1 MLGERGLEPPS
12 FHTPYAIVSRMDVL
26 PFDCLTWLNPPT
38 LTLKDGLLTA
48 ETGDRTDFWQETFY
62 GFRRDNGHFGFVE
75 QSGDFSAEVTF
86 SGEYR
91 ELYDQ
96 AGMMVRLDENTWLKA
111 GVEYTDGQQHLSVVA
126 TRGVS
131 DWSVLPLA
139 NPPAEIRLRLTR
151 LGGAVL
157 VQASLDGETYTM
169 LRLAALTDAECLR
182 VGVMCC
188 SPERSGFRATFRDLQ
203 VGEPVV
209 RDLHAG

>member
-1 MLGERGLEPPS
+1 
-12 FHTPYAIVSRMDVL
+12 MDAL
-26 PFDCLTWLNPPT
+26 PFDRLTWLNPPT
-38 LTLKDGLLTA
+38 LTVRDGVLIA
-48 ETGDRTDFWQETFY
+48 ETADRTDFWQETFY
-62 GFRRDNGHFGFVE
+62 GFKRDSGHFGFVE
-75 QSGDFSAEVTF
+75 RSGNFSAEVTF

-96 AGMMVRLDENTWLKA
+96 AGMMVRLGADTWLKA

-126 TRGVS
+126 TRGLS
-131 DWSVLPLA
+131 DWSVLPLSD
-139 NPPAEIRLRLTR
+139 PPADIRLRLTR

-169 LRLAALTDAECLR
+169 LRLAALTDAERLQ

-188 SPERSGFRATFRDLQ
+188 SPQRSGFRATFRNFQ

-209 RDLHAG
+209 RELHA